1 MPATPASFE
10 VGVPTNRRRGRWLVT
25 AAALLAAATLGLSVG
40 IAVAGVDDPPS
51 RQAVVAEHG
60 ARVMPFD
67 LEATTHV
74 FEPDGVGG
82 IQTVVADDPDDVRQV
97 HLVRDHM
104 RAEATKFRRGDFDDP
119 ADIHGH
125 DMPGLDVL
133 ERNAARLDVTYR
145 DIPAGSE
152 IRYRGDGPTV
162 VRALHDWFA
171 AQVSDHGRHAT
182 SG

>member
-1 MPATPASFE
+1 VPATPASPE
-10 VGVPTNRRRGRWLVT
+10 VGIPTRRRGRWLVI
-25 AAALLAAATLGLSVG
+25 AAALVGAATVGLGVG
-40 IAVAGVDDPPS
+40 IAVAGDGDPPS
-51 RQAVVAEHG
+51 RQEVVAEHG

-74 FEPDGVGG
+74 FAPDVDGG
-82 IQTVVADDPDDVRQV
+82 IQTVVADDPTDDRQV
-97 HLVRDHM
+97 DLVRDHL
-104 RAEATKFRRGDFDDP
+104 RAEATSFRRGDFGDP
-119 ADIHGH
+119 AEVHGH

-133 ERNAARLDVTYR
+133 DRSAPRLDVTYH
-145 DIPAGSE
+145 DIPAGGE
-152 IRYRGDGPTV
+152 IRYRSDDPTV